1 MILSPH
7 VCDTNKIGLLK
18 SQTLPVWCHLDS
30 RKYPSLIA
38 GGYPQPWNHHGI
50 WNSWGLTKNP
60 KHRRE
65 EITAIPTYHVLPS
78 NLVIYIVCTARNLE
92 FCRRDHGIS
101 NFSQILKPKA
111 KIDNVQKR
119 PIFGCKIVSYIYMQ
133 LSLIFCNPVSFTKVH
148 WDMSSPS
155 FCGPSLMALSGTPV
169 LPPEW
174 RKKRHDHSSLRP
186 LITLIEPRAVLTVN
200 KNSSSS
206 ELEIAGIWGRWWFH
220 CDSQK
225 PWKWPS
231 HKWLDHDVELFM
243 AYLIYYLCI
252 VHADSAKDFPMECRP
267 M

>member
-169 LPPEW
+169 PQPLQRTPAVYA
-174 RKKRHDHSSLRP
+174 RP
-186 LITLIEPRAVLTVN
+186 
-200 KNSSSS
+200 
-206 ELEIAGIWGRWWFH
+206 WGW
-220 CDSQK
+220 
-225 PWKWPS
+225 
-231 HKWLDHDVELFM
+231 E
-243 AYLIYYLCI
+243 
-252 VHADSAKDFPMECRP
+252 MESP
-267 M
+267 GEHHFEGKGFNEFFLWM